1 MKFCTSIWA
10 WFSPNSILFSRDWH
24 VNDWNTV
31 DDRIRGG
38 SSKSVLEQDDG
49 FVVFRGELDTKTL
62 GGAGFAS
69 QVYYYDKSI
78 DLSKFKGICIEFGDF
93 NDEKSI
99 ALNLFNH
106 LPKDRGDGRNAS
118 GITNKAVFNPVSGGS
133 VFLPFANFKPTFRG
147 KERDGPPLDLCHI
160 HGIGIMM
167 QSFFDKQSGPF
178 KIAIRQISLSDN

>member
-1 MKFCTSIWA
+1 MSLWSCF
-10 WFSPNSILFSRDWH
+10 FSKSILFGSNWH
-24 VNDWNTV
+24 VNDWKTV

-38 SSKSVLEQDDG
+38 SSKSVLEQKDD

-78 DLSKFKGICIEFGDF
+78 DFTQFKGICVELGEFD
-93 NDEKSI
+93 DDKSL

-106 LPKDRGDGRNAS
+106 LPNDRGDGRNAS
-118 GITNKAVFNPVSGGS
+118 GITHKAVFNPVSGGS
-133 VFLPFANFKPTFRG
+133 VYLPFNDFKPTFRG
-147 KERDGPPLDLCHI
+147 KEREGPPLDLAHI

-167 QSFFDKQSGPF
+167 QSFFNKQSGPF
-178 KIAIRQISLSDN
+178 KISIRRICLSDN